1 MGLWSEGMNP
11 GTLAANSVSLA
22 NNFLSK
28 PYRFKAKWNT
38 EKNRINP
45 YGYKAR
51 EEFRYVRTKRSKHEK
66 QESVKDDKN
75 KNDGKGVKTFITVK
89 LVYVM
94 E

>member
-1 MGLWSEGMNP
+1 ME
-11 GTLAANSVSLA
+11 T
-22 NNFLSK
+22 
-28 PYRFKAKWNT
+28 
-38 EKNRINP
+38 
-45 YGYKAR
+45 
-51 EEFRYVRTKRSKHEK
+51 